1 MIKTIF
7 SIPKMDC
14 PSEEGLIRM
23 ALEKSSKIKNLKFDL
38 KNRELTIIH
47 EDSDQILLNLLTPL
61 GFGAVI
67 KSSSQA
73 LQSEEDFAATL
84 EINTKSEAKTLKIL
98 LFINAFMFLVEIVL
112 GLIAQSTGLISDSL
126 DMFAD
131 AAVYGVSLYAVGKA
145 LNLKQK
151 AARISGSMQL
161 LLAAFA
167 FSEVVRR
174 FIDGSEPES
183 SLMIGVAI
191 LALIANVSCLF
202 LIYKHREGE
211 VHMKASWIFST
222 NDVLANLGVILA
234 GVLVKFTGSSVPDL
248 LIGTIIAAIVLSGA
262 VKILRISRAA
272 T

>member
-1 MIKTIF
+1 MRKTVF

-47 EDSDQILLNLLTPL
+47 EESDQTLLNLLTPL

-67 KSSSQA
+67 KASSEVLKSDEVEVN
-73 LQSEEDFAATL
+73 LEPDTAT
-84 EINTKSEAKTLKIL
+84 EAKTLKIL
-98 LFINAFMFLVEIVL
+98 LLINAGMFLIEIVL
-112 GLIAQSTGLISDSL
+112 GLVAQSTGLISDSL

-131 AAVYGVSLYAVGKA
+131 AAVYGVSLYAVGKT
-145 LNLKQK
+145 LKLKQK
-151 AARISGSMQL
+151 AARISGYMQL
-161 LLAAFA
+161 LLAVFA

-174 FIDGSEPES
+174 FIYGSEPES

-222 NDVLANLGVILA
+222 NDVLANIGVIVA
-234 GVLVKFTGSSVPDL
+234 GVIVRFTGSALPDL
-248 LIGTIIAAIVLSGA
+248 VIGFIIAFIVLSGA
-262 VKILRISRAA
+262 IRILRLSKVSV
-272 T
+272 